1 MKFSVRLMVLA
12 TLVWPAVVVVVLR
25 AQADR
30 AAACASLANQPLPNT
45 TITTAQAIT
54 GGSFTPPGST
64 NAMTNL
70 PPFCRVAGTIAPTT
84 ESQILFEV
92 WLPLDNW
99 NGKFAGIGNGG
110 WAGTISYGQVQ
121 DQLRRGYAA
130 ASTNTGHQGGPALDA
145 AKFAFEHPEQLIDFS
160 YRAHH
165 ETTLRAKALVNAF
178 FGKPPEKSYWF
189 GCSSG
194 GYEGLQEAQRF
205 PADYDAILAA
215 APANNFTKLMV
226 GDFDAT
232 LAVLKDPASNLPAS
246 AIGVLYRGMLA
257 ACDAGDGVSD
267 GVVEDPRRCRFDPST
282 LQCAANQKSETCLSA
297 AQVEA
302 AKRVYRGAV
311 DPKTGA
317 KIYPGL
323 SFGSEPFWPNR
334 DPANPFPIPIS
345 YYKWLVFADPN
356 WDWRSFDW
364 SRPSDYDAWSRAEA
378 KFAPIINATNPDLRE
393 FSKRGGKLLQWHGWS
408 DQLIAAENSIDYYE
422 SVVKLFGGRANVDS
436 FYRLFM
442 APGTTHCA
450 GGPGPSTFDMQSAL
464 EAWVEKGVA
473 PEQIN
478 ATHLTNGVVDRL
490 RPLCAYPKVATY
502 KGKGDTNDAANFE
515 CRDPGSGSR

>member
-1 MKFSVRLMVLA
+1 MKSPRR
-12 TLVWPAVVVVVLR
+12 VVVIAAAALPLLSIAVLR
-25 AQADR
+25 AQADK
-30 AAACASLANQPLPNT
+30 AAACASLASQTLPNT
-45 TITTAQAIT
+45 TISAAQAIT
-54 GGSFTPPGST
+54 TGSFTPPGST
-64 NAMTNL
+64 NAITNL
-70 PPFCRVAGTIAPTT
+70 PPFCRVAGTIAPTS
-84 ESQILFEV
+84 ESEILFEV
-92 WLPLDNW
+92 WLPLENW
-99 NGKFAGIGNGG
+99 NGKFAAVGNGG
-110 WAGTISYGQVQ
+110 WAGTISFAQIQ

-130 ASTNTGHQGGPALDA
+130 ASNNTGHRAAPQFDA
-145 AKFAFEHPEQLIDFS
+145 AKFAFDHPEQLIDFA

-178 FGKPPEKSYWF
+178 YGKPPSRAYWF

-205 PADYDAILAA
+205 PADFDGILAA
-215 APANNFTKLMV
+215 APANNWTRLMM

-246 AIGVLYRGMLA
+246 AVGVLYRGMLE
-257 ACDAGDGVSD
+257 ACDAADGVPD
-267 GVVEDPRRCRFDPST
+267 GVVEDPRRCRFDPAT
-282 LQCAANQKSETCLSA
+282 LQCNATQKPDTCLTA

-302 AKRVYRGAV
+302 AKRVYRGPI

-317 KIYPGL
+317 KMYPGL

-334 DPANPFPIPIS
+334 DPASPFPIPIS
-345 YYKWLVFADPN
+345 HYKWLVFADPN
-356 WDWRSFDW
+356 WDWKSFDW
-364 SRPSDYDAWSRAEA
+364 SRPSDYEAWARAEA
-378 KFAPIINATNPDLRE
+378 KFAPILNATNPDLRE

-450 GGPGPSTFDMQSAL
+450 GGPGPSTFDMQVAL
-464 EAWVEKGVA
+464 EAWVEKGVV
-473 PEQIN
+473 PEQII
-478 ATHLTNGVVDRL
+478 ASHLTNGIVDRL
-490 RPLCAYPKVATY
+490 RPLCAYPEVATY
-502 KGKGDTNDAANFE
+502 KGKGDTNDAGNFV
-515 CRDPGSGSR
+515 CRDP

>member
-1 MKFSVRLMVLA
+1 MKSPARPIILGTIVLPIVLIA
-12 TLVWPAVVVVVLR
+12 ALR
-25 AQADR
+25 AQTDR
-30 AAACASLANQPLPNT
+30 AAACAGLATQQLPNA

-54 GGSFTPPGST
+54 TGSFTPPGST
-64 NAMTNL
+64 NTMTNL
-70 PPFCRVAGTIAPTT
+70 PPFCRVAGTIAPTS

-92 WLPLDNW
+92 WLPLENW

-130 ASTNTGHQGGPALDA
+130 ASTNTGHQAGPLLDA
-145 AKFAFEHPEQLIDFS
+145 AKFAFDHPEQLIDFA

-165 ETTLRAKALVNAF
+165 ETTIRAKALVTAF
-178 FGKPPEKSYWF
+178 YGKPPEKSYWF

-215 APANNFTKLMV
+215 APANNWTRLMAA
-226 GDFDAT
+226 DFDAT
-232 LAVLKDPASNLPAS
+232 QAVLKDPGSNLPPA
-246 AIGVLYRGMLA
+246 ALGVLYRGMLA

-267 GVVEDPRRCRFDPST
+267 GVVEDPRRCRFDPAT
-282 LQCAANQKSETCLSA
+282 LQCGASQKPDTCLSA

-311 DPKTGA
+311 DPRSGA

-334 DPANPFPIPIS
+334 DPGNPFPIPIS
-345 YYKWLVFADPN
+345 HYKWLVFADPN
-356 WDWRSFDW
+356 WDWKSFDW
-364 SRPSDYDAWSRAEA
+364 SRPSDYDAWSKAEA
-378 KFAPIINATNPDLRE
+378 KLAPIMNATNPDLRE

-422 SVVKLFGGRANVDS
+422 SVVKMLGGHANVDN

-473 PEQIN
+473 PEQII

-490 RPLCAYPKVATY
+490 RPLCPFPKVATY
-502 KGKGDTNDAANFE
+502 TGKGDTNDAGSFV
-515 CRDPGSGSR
+515 CRNP